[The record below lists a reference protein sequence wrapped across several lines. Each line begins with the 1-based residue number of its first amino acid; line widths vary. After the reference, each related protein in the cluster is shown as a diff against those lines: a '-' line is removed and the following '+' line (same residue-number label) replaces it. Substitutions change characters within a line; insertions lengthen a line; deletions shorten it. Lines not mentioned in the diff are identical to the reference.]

1 MSDTILAQGDEDQN
15 FLLPNGT
22 FFVELIIVVIVLG
35 IVWRLVVPPIQKA
48 MQDRHDR
55 VQQQLEDAERAN
67 KRFAEADQRYRDALS
82 EARNESA
89 KIRDEA
95 RQEGNRII
103 EELRES
109 ADAEVA
115 EIRQRGDAQLAEQR
129 ERVVNELR
137 GSVGELSVT
146 LASRVAGTQLS
157 APLDASRVDELL
169 DGTRD
174 DPQRAGG
181 LKGGS

>member
-1 MSDTILAQGDEDQN
+1 MSDTILAQGSEDQN

-35 IVWRLVVPPIQKA
+35 ILWRVVVPPIQKA

-55 VQQQLEDAERAN
+55 VQQQLEDAERA
-67 KRFAEADQRYRDALS
+67 KQRFAEADQRYRDALS

-115 EIRQRGDAQLAEQR
+115 EIRQRGETQLAEQR
-129 ERVVNELR
+129 DRVVSELR
-137 GSVGELSVT
+137 GSVGGLSAT
-146 LASRVAGTQLS
+146 LASRVVGTELS
-157 APLDASRVDELL
+157 APLDTSKVDEVLGRKA
-169 DGTRD
+169 DAE
-174 DPQRAGG
+174 RAGG

>member
-35 IVWRLVVPPIQKA
+35 IMWRVVVPPIQKA
-48 MQDRHDR
+48 MQERHDR
-55 VQQQLEDAERAN
+55 VQQQLDDAERAK

-115 EIRQRGDAQLAEQR
+115 EIRQRGEAELAEQR
-129 ERVVNELR
+129 DRVVNELR
-137 GSVGELSVT
+137 DSVGGLSAT
-146 LASRVAGTQLS
+146 LASRVVGTELA
-157 APLDASRVDELL
+157 APLDTSRVDKVLGGRADVE
-169 DGTRD
+169 
-174 DPQRAGG
+174 RAGG
-181 LKGGS
+181 LKGDS